1 MLRKSHLIS
10 GILFIVFLFI
20 FKSSHAQH
28 NFDAFKILQ
37 SKGNIP
43 DDFVLK
49 SSVKVQADMQKEKE
63 NLNYREKK
71 IFLEG
76 VHYGVDELLQSGL
89 VIYGDE
95 VSEYVAKVARKL
107 LENDPKLSSELRF
120 YTLKSNVSNALSTDQ
135 GIVFVTTGLI
145 SQLTSEAQLAYILAH
160 EISHYTEKHVV
171 ETFEYRTRN
180 EGLRDQILQLSTYSR
195 EKEFEADMLGVELY
209 AKAGYSKKFV
219 TTTFDVLMYS
229 YLPID
234 EIELPV
240 TYFNSELCYV
250 PVSKFPTKK
259 YPIKAEEDYDDSR
272 SSHPNIQ
279 KRKEKALETAE
290 KQSNWGNTDNYFGS
304 EEFDNIR
311 NICRFERLRLDIIN
325 SEYANALY
333 TIFILEKRFPNSL
346 YLNRMKSQCWLGLST
361 FKQGGSIYETVNSK
375 SDYEGEGAAMHF
387 FIRSL
392 KEVELATL
400 SMRIV
405 EDSRKKY
412 PEDKEINAIWQR
424 ITKNL
429 YESNIKLS
437 QFSNKNFQE
446 AIDYTNYLD
455 TVVQDTVKVEE
466 TKVLTKYEKINQKK
480 NGSLTSEKGVDSAY
494 YYNYNLSDLVEN
506 ELFTK
511 RFAELK
517 KQSREKE
524 DAESAFRNLS
534 WANRKKALD
543 KESRTDI
550 SEFILVEP
558 AAISY
563 KKGNVDYLGSDEL
576 EKRFN
581 ESFTEITNRLDLKMH
596 QIGKSN
602 LDELGTLGFN
612 EKSIFTSLLI
622 QLSNN
627 NKLDI
632 FPVDYSLLDEIKT
645 RYGTDKLVFS
655 IIEHT
660 YRPRFSVGAAF
671 LVFFPPALI
680 GYLPVPF
687 IKGND
692 TEINLIVLDISE
704 SKIANGARFS
714 FNEPVS
720 KNSIKSR
727 IYDILRT
734 INTQK

>member
-1 MLRKSHLIS
+1 MKSNLLQ
-10 GILFIVFLFI
+10 GFLFLL
-20 FKSSHAQH
+20 FFFVAFVFNAQQDF
-28 NFDAFKILQ
+28 NTFITLQ
-37 SKGNIP
+37 SQGKIP
-43 DDFVLK
+43 NDFVLK
-49 SSVKVQADMQKEKE
+49 SAEKVEADMKKDKE
-63 NLNYREKK
+63 NLSYRNKK

-95 VSEYVAKVARKL
+95 VSKYVEKVAKKL
-107 LENDPKLSSELRF
+107 LENNPKLSSELRF

-180 EGLRDQILQLSTYSR
+180 EGLRDQIKQLSTYSR

-209 AKAGYSKKFV
+209 AKAGYSKKYV

-240 TYFNSELCYV
+240 TYFNSDLCFV
-250 PVSKFPTKK
+250 PESKFPTKK

-279 KRKEKALETAE
+279 KRKEKALETAD
-290 KQSNWGNTDNYFGS
+290 KQPNWGTTDNFFGIK
-304 EEFDNIR
+304 EFIYIR

-333 TIFILEKRFPNSL
+333 TIFILEKEFPNSL

-361 FKQGGSIYETVNSK
+361 FKQSGSIYETVNSK
-375 SDYEGEGAAMHF
+375 SDYEGEGAAMHY

-400 SMRIV
+400 AMRTV
-405 EDSRKKY
+405 EDSRKKF
-412 PEDKEINAIWQR
+412 PEDKEINAIWNR

-429 YESNIKLS
+429 YESKVNISQLS
-437 QFSNKNFQE
+437 NRNFQD
-446 AIDYTNYLD
+446 AIDYSNHLD
-455 TVVQDTVKVEE
+455 TIKQDSAVVEE
-466 TKVLTKYEKINQKK
+466 SKNLTKYEKIKQKK
-480 NGSLTSEKGVDSAY
+480 NGTLITDKGVDSSY
-494 YYNYNLSDLVEN
+494 YYNYNLSDLVDN
-506 ELFTK
+506 EMFKK
-511 RFAELK
+511 RFSELRQESIDK
-517 KQSREKE
+517 DK
-524 DAESAFRNLS
+524 AESDFRDLS
-534 WANRKKALD
+534 RADRKKELD

-550 SEFILVEP
+550 SEFILIEP

-563 KKGNVDYLGSDEL
+563 KKGDVNYKGSDEL
-576 EKRFN
+576 EERFN
-581 ESFTEITNRLDLKMH
+581 ESFVEIAKRLDLKMH
-596 QIGKSN
+596 QIGKNN
-602 LDELGTLGFN
+602 LDELGTIGFN

-622 QLSNN
+622 QLSDNN
-627 NKLDI
+627 DLDI

-687 IKGND
+687 IKGNE
-692 TEINLIVLDISE
+692 TEINLIVLDITE
-704 SKIANGARFS
+704 SKISNGARYS

-720 KNSIKSR
+720 KISIKSR
-727 IYDILRT
+727 IYDILYS